1 MRRSIATVSM
11 SGTLRQKLEAIAA
24 ARFDGFEL
32 FEPDFIA
39 FNGSAKDLRNLASDL
54 GVGIDLYQP
63 FRDFEGMPDDV
74 FRRNLDRAERKF
86 DVMQALGAPLM
97 LVCSNTSP
105 LSLNDAERSAAQLH
119 ELAERA
125 ARRNLRIGFEALAW
139 GRWVK
144 LYSQA
149 WNIVERAAHAH
160 LGLILDSFHTL
171 SLLDDPAGIANIPG
185 DRIFFLQMA
194 DAPLMAMDVLQWARH
209 HRNFPGQ
216 GQFDLENF
224 FEQVLLAGYSGPLSL
239 EIFNDVFR
247 ETPNRRTAVDAM
259 RSLLYLE
266 SQVRGRLE
274 RARDAL
280 PLDASLGRALR
291 EGAQQAAH
299 MAAKPPSSALSA
311 STLNRV
317 SLFDPP
323 DAQPL
328 AGFAFLEFGV
338 DEEAARAL
346 GALLLQ
352 LGFARVG
359 QHRSKA
365 VTLYRQGEVNL
376 VVNAQPG
383 SQARARF
390 EAQGASVCAIGLAT
404 ADPMRAASRAS
415 ALLSARHESPRGPE
429 ELQLPAIV
437 APGGTV
443 VHFVPS
449 AGSSSVVLDADF
461 VPEPPSARANVATS
475 GLKAIDHIALGL
487 ANDQFDTWMLFARAV
502 LGLTPGE
509 SLELAD
515 PFGLIR
521 SCGVANAE
529 RSLRLVLN
537 VSLSQRTRTARQVS
551 ASGHAGGSVH
561 HIALSCADIFET
573 MATLR
578 ANGVR
583 FVPIS
588 ANYYDDLLARLPI
601 ADATVRRMQALDIL
615 CDRSSGGEYFHAYTE
630 PFADRFFF
638 EIVQRRDY
646 DAYGATNAPARM
658 ASEAQTDSDVA
669 PAKVA

>member
-39 FNGSAKDLRNLASDL
+39 FNGSAKDLRSLAGDL
-54 GVGIDLYQP
+54 GLGIDLYQP

-86 DVMQALGAPLM
+86 DVMQELGAPLM

-149 WNIVERAAHAH
+149 WNIVERAAHPH

-171 SLLDDPAGIANIPG
+171 SLQDDPAGIAKIPG

-224 FEQVLLAGYSGPLSL
+224 FEQVLIAGYTGPLSL

-274 RARDAL
+274 RARDGVPAES
-280 PLDASLGRALR
+280 PPASLSTS
-291 EGAQQAAH
+291 
-299 MAAKPPSSALSA
+299 PSPSSEVAA
-311 STLNRV
+311 STLNHV

-328 AGFAFLEFGV
+328 AGIAFLEFGV
-338 DEEAARAL
+338 DEEGAQAL
-346 GALLLQ
+346 GALLMQ

-365 VTLYRQGEVNL
+365 VTLYRQGEINL
-376 VVNAQPG
+376 VINAQPG
-383 SQARARF
+383 SEARARF
-390 EAQGASVCAIGLAT
+390 DAQGASVCAIGLAT
-404 ADPMRAASRAS
+404 ADPMRAANRAA
-415 ALLSARHESPRGPE
+415 ALLSARHDSPRGPN

-449 AGSSSVVLDADF
+449 VALSSAVLDADF
-461 VPEPPSARANVATS
+461 VPEPPGSRGAVTTS

-551 ASGHAGGSVH
+551 ATGRAGGSVH

-578 ANGVR
+578 ASGVR

-601 ADATVRRMQALDIL
+601 AEATVRRMQSLDIL
-615 CDRSSGGEYFHAYTE
+615 CDRSGSGEYFHAYTE
-630 PFADRFFF
+630 SFDDRFFF

-658 ASEAQTDSDVA
+658 ASQAQADA
-669 PAKVA
+669 